1 MKKVTLQAI
10 FLPALLLVASCS
22 QTSKN
27 FSEVTTGMTKEQ
39 VIEKAGTPSK
49 KSNMGIAEFW
59 VYNESDRAV
68 IFRKDTV
75 YDIITSADARIDSI
89 KSELD
94 ETSKSIKENIVNAG
108 DSMEKFGKKLKSKI
122 KIDTAKKDSN

>member
-122 KIDTAKKDSN
+122 KIDSAKKDSN